1 MIDNKIKLLYQ
12 NRQTEFKIYTS
23 NNLKLK
29 HNSLN
34 YYEYNIDVK
43 LNSVKISYLCPY
55 SPNLLYVNYIIDL
68 NFKVVNT
75 QIYRQ
80 FSKYNINDII
90 NLDEEDIPIL
100 DYSLIEYLY
109 IEVIVNNKD
118 IYSTINKIAS

>member
-23 NNLKLK
+23 NSLKLK

-90 NLDEEDIPIL
+90 NLDEENIPIL